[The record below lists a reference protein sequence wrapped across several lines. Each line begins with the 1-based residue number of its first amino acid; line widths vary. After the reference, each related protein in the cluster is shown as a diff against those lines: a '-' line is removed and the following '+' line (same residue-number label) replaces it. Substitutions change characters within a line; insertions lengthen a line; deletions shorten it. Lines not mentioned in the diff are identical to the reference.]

1 MNSIDT
7 RAGLAGI
14 LPSVGARSP
23 SGSHPMKVPIENT
36 AANSCPNAHLDPVRT
51 NISFST
57 YGPDNEQIA
66 TVVTNQETGKVIRE
80 IPSKVMQKVRVHI
93 ETLI

>member
-7 RAGLAGI
+7 RAGVAGI
-14 LPSVGARSP
+14 SPSVGARSP
-23 SGSHPMKVPIENT
+23 SGSHPVKVPIEST
-36 AANSCPNAHLDPVRT
+36 DANSCPNAHLDPRRT

-57 YGPDNEQIA
+57 YGPDNEHIA
-66 TVVTNQETGKVIRE
+66 TVVTNQETGEVIRE
-80 IPSKVMQKVRVHI
+80 IPSRVMQKVCVHI